1 MVEKPP
7 RAFRRD
13 SEITDMR
20 TRSLALGLVVALAAA
35 FSTPLHAA
43 DKETRQMMA
52 DIRMLQEQE
61 QQIQTVLTTL
71 TDQIRSMEKSVN
83 QRIDD
88 QVEAIRK
95 GLADEHAATATVT
108 NDMRSLRERLDDNTT
123 RLGQAVAEIQALR
136 QLITSR
142 SSSSFSAPDSTSSA
156 APSDTVAPAD
166 AAASGES
173 PTALFNSAY
182 GDYASGQYD
191 LAIEGFRAYLKDFP
205 NGAQAPDAQVNICNA
220 YIQDKKYAEAVDA
233 CDTAIRNYPKSSV
246 APTAY
251 YRKGLAH
258 LDLGQTDQA
267 RTAFDYIIKTWPDSS
282 ERLLAEQN
290 EARLPATRGR

>member
-1 MVEKPP
+1 
-7 RAFRRD
+7 
-13 SEITDMR
+13 MR

-142 SSSSFSAPDSTSSA
+142 SSFAAPDSTSSA
-156 APSDTVAPAD
+156 TPSDTAATAD

>member
-71 TDQIRSMEKSVN
+71 TDQIRTMEKSVN

>member
-1 MVEKPP
+1 
-7 RAFRRD
+7 
-13 SEITDMR
+13 MR